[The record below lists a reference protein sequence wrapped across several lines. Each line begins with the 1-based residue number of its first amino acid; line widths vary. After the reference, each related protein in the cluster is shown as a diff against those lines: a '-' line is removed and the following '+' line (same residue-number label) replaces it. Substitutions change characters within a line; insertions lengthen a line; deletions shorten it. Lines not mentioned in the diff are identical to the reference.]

1 LKLKNQNWR
10 EPTCTFGRRREKK
23 RKTITNNK
31 PLIFHRHPSHHKEE
45 NMSVLS
51 MIWWKGN
58 FVHWNALHMLPKGL
72 RHLLRAGIWR
82 SRVSSFLN
90 LKINYLMQKDQ
101 NTLYKSRIKKK
112 TMHLN
117 VCLMFFLMQEFVF
130 TILKKIKRYKYSLS
144 TVLCFFLT

>member
-1 LKLKNQNWR
+1 LKLKNQNWK

-112 TMHLN
+112 NHAPKRMSY
-117 VCLMFFLMQEFVF
+117 VF
-130 TILKKIKRYKYSLS
+130 SDARICFYYFKKNKKI
-144 TVLCFFLT
+144 